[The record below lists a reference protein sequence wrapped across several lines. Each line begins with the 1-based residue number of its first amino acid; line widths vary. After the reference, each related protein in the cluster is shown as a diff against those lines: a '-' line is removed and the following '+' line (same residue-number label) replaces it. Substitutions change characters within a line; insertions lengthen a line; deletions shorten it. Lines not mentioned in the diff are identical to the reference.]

1 MGIINILFSIFLSF
15 ILFTI
20 FENKY
25 SFLKIYSDLI
35 SKPKQQ
41 IKILNKLIRNLN
53 YSNEELAIYNMGSY
67 KKIPY
72 KFIYSLFIFTSTLL
86 SIFFTFS
93 ILTKFNITGLTLVI
107 FIFLVPTFIVSIP
120 MIFIISKFRNFEI
133 EINFNNL
140 KHILYNLV
148 KIIFIIYSIVI
159 IYLIGL
165 YFNSVDFN
173 GLFLTSGL
181 NKAITFDSIDGN
193 QLSLA
198 GIFFTLAMGGTIVF
212 SVLKKQHEQINKLEM
227 KFSELNKI
235 YCGWIEENN
244 ENISFDFKSIK
255 EFNIAL
261 NDLRD
266 RIELNKIFELKEPVR
281 LFEIFIFL
289 IMTYYFMGFL
299 TIVDT
304 GLFINYYFLIGLSL
318 LIPYFLILFMI
329 FKYYK

>member
-1 MGIINILFSIFLSF
+1 MGIIIILFSIFLSF

-41 IKILNKLIRNLN
+41 IKILNRLIRNLN
-53 YSNEELAIYNMGSY
+53 YSNEELALYNMGSY

-72 KFIYSLFIFTSTLL
+72 KLIYSLFIFTSTLL
-86 SIFFTFS
+86 SIFLTFS

-120 MIFIISKFRNFEI
+120 MIIIISKFRDK
-133 EINFNNL
+133 INFNNL
-140 KHILYNLV
+140 KPILYNLV

-165 YFNSVDFN
+165 YFNSVDLY

-181 NKAITFDSIDGN
+181 NKEITFDSIDGN

-212 SVLKKQHEQINKLEM
+212 SVLKKQNEQINKLEIT
-227 KFSELNKI
+227 FSELNKI
-235 YCGWIEENN
+235 YCAWIEENN
-244 ENISFDFKSIK
+244 GNISFDFKRVK

-289 IMTYYFMGFL
+289 IMTYYFMGVL
-299 TIVDT
+299 TILDT